1 MHKAGL
7 NKGKYK
13 MAAKLSIKN
22 MVCPRCIISV
32 QEIFD
37 ELNFKVTD
45 IQLGEVSIPSEITN
59 TEKSILEDKLL
70 KKGFELL
77 TKDTSKIIAQI
88 KSLIIDRIHHDSENI
103 KINFSD
109 YLSKKL
115 NHEYTS
121 LSKLFSSVEGI
132 TIERYILKQKIEKV
146 KELIFYDQLTLSEIA
161 YQMNYSSSAHLS
173 SQFKKETGMT
183 PSEFKKLRRPNRQ
196 SLDSI

>member
-1 MHKAGL
+1 
-7 NKGKYK
+7 
-13 MAAKLSIKN
+13 

-32 QEIFD
+32 QQIFD
-37 ELNFKVTD
+37 EINIKVTD
-45 IQLGEVSIPSEITN
+45 IQLGEVSIPSKITN
-59 TEKSILEDKLL
+59 GEKSILEKKLL
-70 KKGFELL
+70 EKGFELL
-77 TKDTSKIIAQI
+77 TKDTSKIITQI
-88 KSLIIDRIHHDSENI
+88 KSLIIDHIHHDSANL

-109 YLSKKL
+109 YLSNKL

-132 TIERYILKQKIEKV
+132 TIERFILKQKIEKV

-183 PSEFKKLRRPNRQ
+183 PTEFKKLRKPDRQ
-196 SLDSI
+196 SLDSL

>member
-1 MHKAGL
+1 
-7 NKGKYK
+7 

-37 ELNFKVTD
+37 ELNIEITD
-45 IQLGEVSIPSEITN
+45 IQLGEVLIPSKITDV
-59 TEKSILEDKLL
+59 EKSILKEKLL
-70 KKGFELL
+70 EKGFELL
-77 TKDTSKIIAQI
+77 TKNTSKIITQI
-88 KSLIIDRIHHDSENI
+88 KSLIIDHIHHDSENL

-109 YLSKKL
+109 FLSKKL
-115 NHEYTS
+115 NQEYTS

-173 SQFKKETGMT
+173 SQFKKETGMS
-183 PSEFKKLRRPNRQ
+183 PSEFKKLRKPNRQ
-196 SLDSI
+196 PLDSL

>member
-1 MHKAGL
+1 
-7 NKGKYK
+7 
-13 MAAKLSIKN
+13 

-37 ELNFKVTD
+37 EINIEVTD
-45 IQLGEVSIPSEITN
+45 IQLGEVSIPSKITN
-59 TEKSILEDKLL
+59 AEKSILEEKLL
-70 KKGFELL
+70 EKGFELL
-77 TKDTSKIIAQI
+77 TKDTSKIIIQI
-88 KSLIIDRIHHDSENI
+88 KSLIIDHIHHDSDKL

-109 YLSKKL
+109 YLSNEL

-132 TIERYILKQKIEKV
+132 TIERYILKQKIEKI

-161 YQMNYSSSAHLS
+161 YQLNYSSSAHLS

-183 PSEFKKLRRPNRQ
+183 PSEFKKLRKPNRQ
-196 SLDSI
+196 SLDSL